1 MGILDSIM
9 TPVSQA
15 DDPLAEREKWLQMS
29 QLFNSFTMNPN
40 ASQGYY
46 DSQQKGIDRQRESI
60 ALRSGNKLEADKLKR
75 HTASALQLLG
85 NEFPDISDAVA
96 GGFLD
101 PNAGVTEARKRKAA
115 GTKER
120 RIVKGPD
127 DFNYYTDDQTRVL
140 PNAVAPSEK
149 DTSLM
154 RNFQFYIDQ
163 GKTPEE
169 AMALLRAGTNIDMG
183 GNKFLQGLGTGASNI
198 MSGRQQKAQSAVG
211 TINTI
216 NDLRP
221 LLAIDGGG
229 VFSGPLAENQIV
241 IARLGSKLG
250 IGGSDD
256 QEVLNNT
263 TAAMQKLA
271 SLQLTA
277 AQGMKGQGQIT
288 DKERELI
295 KQAAGGDLMKMT
307 SGEVTELLNG
317 LEKLSRQQI
326 SEYTTFLD
334 TGMSSP
340 EAQQFKPIYQV
351 AAPAAY
357 TPAGV
362 TVRKID

>member
-1 MGILDSIM
+1 MGLLDNIGKFLGDEETQLNLASGLAGM
-9 TPVSQA
+9 TA
-15 DDPLAEREKWLQMS
+15 
-29 QLFNSFTMNPN
+29 NPN
-40 ASQGYY
+40 AGNIQQGY
-46 DSQQKGIDRQRESI
+46 QNRLT
-60 ALRSGNKLEADKLKR
+60 ALRGDRKLEGAKKLEADKLKR

-101 PNAGVTEARKRKAA
+101 PNAGITEARKRKAA
-115 GTKER
+115 GEKQR
-120 RIVKGPD
+120 RIVKGSD
-127 DFNYYTDDQTRVL
+127 GFNYYADDQTRVL
-140 PNAVAPSEK
+140 PNAEAPSEK

-154 RNFQFYIDQ
+154 RNFQFYMDK
-163 GKTPEE
+163 GKSADE
-169 AMALLRAGTNIDMG
+169 AMALLKAGNTVNMG
-183 GNKFLQGLGTGASNI
+183 GNKFLQGLGSGAATI
-198 MSGRQQKAQSAVG
+198 LAGKQQKAQSAAN
-211 TINTI
+211 TITTI

-221 LLAIDGGG
+221 LLSIDGGG
-229 VFSGPLAENQIV
+229 VFSGPLSQNQRV
-241 IARLGSKLG
+241 VARIASKLNV
-250 IGGSDD
+250 IGSDD

-288 DKERELI
+288 EKERELI
-295 KQAAGGDLMKMT
+295 KQAAAGDLMVMT
-307 SGEVTELLNG
+307 SGEVSELMNG

-326 SEYTTFLD
+326 NEYSAFLD
-334 TGMSSP
+334 TGLVSE
-340 EAQQFKPIYQV
+340 EAQQFKPMYQV

>member
-1 MGILDSIM
+1 MGLLDNIGKFLGDEETQLNLASGLAGM
-9 TPVSQA
+9 TA
-15 DDPLAEREKWLQMS
+15 
-29 QLFNSFTMNPN
+29 NPN
-40 ASQGYY
+40 AGNIQQGY
-46 DSQQKGIDRQRESI
+46 QNRLT
-60 ALRSGNKLEADKLKR
+60 ALRGDRKLEGAKKLEADKLKR

-120 RIVKGPD
+120 RIVQGSD
-127 DFNYYTDDQTRVL
+127 GFNYYADDQTRVL
-140 PNAVAPSEK
+140 PNAAAPDEK

-154 RNFQFYIDQ
+154 RNFQFYIDK
-163 GKTPEE
+163 GKTPDE
-169 AMALLRAGTNIDMG
+169 AMALLKAGNTVNMG
-183 GNKFLQGLGTGASNI
+183 DNKYLQGLGTGASNI
-198 MSGRQQKAQSAVG
+198 LAGRQQKAQSAVG

-216 NDLRP
+216 NNLRP
-221 LLAIDGGG
+221 LLEGGADGIG
-229 VFSGPLAENQIV
+229 VFSGPLAENQML

-250 IGGSDD
+250 VSGKDS

-271 SLQLTA
+271 SLELTA

-288 DKERELI
+288 ENERKLI
-295 KQAAGGDLMKMT
+295 KKAAGGDLMKMT

-326 SEYTTFLD
+326 TEYGTFLD

-340 EAQQFKPIYQV
+340 DAQQFKPIYQV
-351 AAPAAY
+351 SAPAAY
-357 TPAGV
+357 TPSGV
-362 TVRKID
+362 TVKRIN

>member
-1 MGILDSIM
+1 MGLLDNIGKFLG
-9 TPVSQA
+9 
-15 DDPLAEREKWLQMS
+15 DEENRLNLASGFAGMS
-29 QLFNSFTMNPN
+29 GNPN
-40 ASQGYY
+40 AGNIQQGY
-46 DSQQKGIDRQRESI
+46 QNRLT
-60 ALRSGNKLEADKLKR
+60 ALRDDRKLASAKELEASKLENDTKR
-75 HTASALQLLG
+75 ALQLLG
-85 NEFPDISDAVA
+85 EFPDIADAVR
-96 GGFLD
+96 GGFLS

-120 RIVKGPD
+120 RIVQGSD
-127 DFNYYTDDQTRVL
+127 GFNYYADDQTRVL

-149 DTSLM
+149 DTPLM

-163 GKTPEE
+163 GKTSEE
-169 AMALLRAGTNIDMG
+169 AMSLLRAGTNIDMG
-183 GNKFLQGLGTGASNI
+183 GNKFLQGLGTGASDI
-198 MSGRQQKAQSAVG
+198 MAVRQQKAQSAVG

-241 IARLGSKLG
+241 IARLGGKLG

-340 EAQQFKPIYQV
+340 EAQQFKPMYQV